1 MATKSKD
8 YYKILGVPK
17 SASDDDLKKAYRKMA
32 MQYHPDRNAGKEDW
46 ANEKFKEINEAYAV
60 LGNPEK
66 RGQYD
71 RYGTVGD
78 IGDIFGNR
86 STQTTFE
93 DLVGDFGG
101 AGLKLDFLDG
111 IFGDF
116 LGGRNFTFRAFG
128 RGGGGRRRVEFNV
141 PRDRNLRDTFSTS
154 RRKSTPTR
162 QVSYEITITEEQAA
176 KGMEKD
182 LKRGGKK
189 LRVKI
194 PAGVRTGSKVRLHNA
209 RQLTDGQKGDII
221 IKVHVK

>member
-8 YYKILGVPK
+8 YYKILGVQK
-17 SASDDDLKKAYRKMA
+17 SASDDDIKKAFRKLA

-66 RGQYD
+66 RSQYD
-71 RYGTVGD
+71 QFGTVGD
-78 IGDIFGNR
+78 VGDIFGNR
-86 STQTTFE
+86 ATQTTFE
-93 DLVGDFGG
+93 DVMGDFGG

-116 LGGRNFTFRAFG
+116 LGGRNFTFRSFG
-128 RGGGGRRRVEFNV
+128 RGGGGRQRVEFDV
-141 PRDRNLRDTFSTS
+141 PQGRNLDGSFGFGRQ
-154 RRKSTPTR
+154 RPAPKR

-182 LKRGGKK
+182 LKRRGKK

-194 PAGVRTGSKVRLHNA
+194 PRGVKTGSKVRLKNA
-209 RQLTDGQKGDII
+209 RQLTDGQKGDIV
-221 IKVHVK
+221 IKVKVK